1 MTTETPSATPQQT
14 IAPGSLTFGDGIAW
28 LVLDAPAKKV
38 NTLSGGMF
46 GWFEEQVSRVERER
60 PEALVILSGKPDVFV
75 AGADIEE
82 LQALA
87 EPEQVIEMLRRGHA
101 LMSRLA
107 GLPFPA
113 VAAIHGA
120 CLGGGLELALACRFR
135 IATEHPKTRL
145 GVPEV
150 QLGLIPGLGGT
161 QRLPRLIGVPAALD
175 LILTGR
181 QVDARKAKRLGLV
194 HDSCHPADLRT
205 AAERW
210 ARGRQA
216 SRPAG
221 GGLSRLGRKA
231 ADFLAR
237 TPLTG
242 RIVFDRARAG
252 VMEKTCGH
260 YPAPLVALE
269 VVREGIRLPLAR
281 ALDVEAG
288 AFSRLAVSDTAKA
301 LISIFFRKN
310 EVEARAARIAK
321 AARPVGRVGVLG
333 AGFMGAGIAQVLAE
347 KGTQVVMKD
356 RDLAA
361 LGRGMAF
368 SAERLRERVERRRMS
383 EAESRTALGR
393 IQPTLDYAPFGR
405 VDLVVEAVF
414 EDVGTKQ
421 AVIREVEAAAP
432 AGVILAS
439 NTSAIPIARLAEA
452 SRRPGNVV
460 GMHFFSPVHKMPLLE
475 VVRHP
480 GASEEAL
487 ATAVEV
493 GRRMGKTVI
502 VVGDGPGFF
511 TTRVLSPFLN
521 EAAWLLADGAAVD
534 QVDLAMT
541 RWGWPVGPFAL
552 MDEVGLDVG
561 RHVAE
566 VMHGALGD
574 RLAPPPLFHRMI
586 EDGRLGRK
594 AKRGFYLYPG
604 EGKKE
609 GRTEGKTRKKR
620 KHGARPVDPAVYR
633 LLDWSPRQVA
643 DEEIVERCWLQML
656 NETARCMEEGIIEDP
671 ADVDIGVI
679 FGFGFPP
686 FRGGLLQ
693 EADRRGL
700 AWVVS
705 RLEGYAA
712 KHGSRLEPAGLL
724 RDMARRGERFHSG
737 ALVS

>member
-1 MTTETPSATPQQT
+1 MAAMTTAS
-14 IAPGSLTFGDGIAW
+14 GSLTHEDGIAW
-28 LVLDAPAKKV
+28 LVLDDPAKKV
-38 NTLSGGMF
+38 NTLSTRLF
-46 GWFEEQVSRVERER
+46 EWFEEQVSRAERAR
-60 PEALVILSGKPDVFV
+60 PDALVILSGKPDGFV

-82 LQALA
+82 LQALK
-87 EPEQVIEMLRRGHA
+87 EPEQVIAMLQRGHA
-101 LMSRLA
+101 LMNRLA
-107 GLPFPA
+107 GLPFPT

-135 IATEHPKTRL
+135 IATEHPKTKL

-194 HDSCHPADLRT
+194 DDTCHPADLRT

-210 ARGRQA
+210 ARGKA
-216 SRPAG
+216 ESKPAG
-221 GGLSRLGRKA
+221 GFARKA
-231 ADFLAR
+231 TDFIAR
-237 TPLTG
+237 TPLTD
-242 RIVFDRARAG
+242 RIVFDKARAG
-252 VMEKTCGH
+252 VMEKTGGH
-260 YPAPLVALE
+260 YPAPLVAVE
-269 VVREGIRLPLAR
+269 VVREGIKLPLAR

-288 AFSRLAVSDTAKA
+288 AFSQLVTSDTAKA
-301 LISIFFRKN
+301 LMSIFFRKN
-310 EVEARAARIAK
+310 EVEARAAKIAK
-321 AARPVGRVGVLG
+321 KARPVGRVGVLG

-347 KGTQVVMKD
+347 KGTLVVMKD

-368 SAERLRERVERRRMS
+368 SAERFRDRVKRRRMS
-383 EAESRTALGR
+383 DAESKTALGR
-393 IQPTLDYAPFGR
+393 IQPTVDYAPFRR

-414 EDVGTKQ
+414 EDVGVKH
-421 AVIREVEAAAP
+421 AVIRETEAAAP
-432 AGVILAS
+432 EGLIFAS
-439 NTSAIPIARLAEA
+439 NTSAIPIGRLAEA

-475 VVRHP
+475 VIRHP
-480 GASEEAL
+480 GTSEEAL
-487 ATAVEV
+487 ATVVEV

-521 EAAWLLADGAAVD
+521 EAAWLLADGASVD
-534 QVDLAMT
+534 QVDKAMT

-561 RHVAE
+561 HHVGE
-566 VMHGALGD
+566 VMRESLGD
-574 RLAPPPLFHRMI
+574 RLLPPPVFQRMI
-586 EDGRLGRK
+586 DDKRLGRK
-594 AKRGFYLYPG
+594 SKRGFYLYDD
-604 EGKKE
+604 EEKK
-609 GRTEGKTRKKR
+609 KK
-620 KHGARPVDPAVYR
+620 KGSRPVDPAVYR
-633 LLDWSPRQVA
+633 LLDWQPGQVS

-656 NETARCMEEGIIEDP
+656 NETARCMEEGIIKDP

-693 EADRRGL
+693 DADRHGL
-700 AWVVS
+700 PWVVG

-712 KHGSRLEPAGLL
+712 KHGKRLEPAGLL
-724 RDMARRGERFHSG
+724 REMAARGERFYRI
-737 ALVS
+737 